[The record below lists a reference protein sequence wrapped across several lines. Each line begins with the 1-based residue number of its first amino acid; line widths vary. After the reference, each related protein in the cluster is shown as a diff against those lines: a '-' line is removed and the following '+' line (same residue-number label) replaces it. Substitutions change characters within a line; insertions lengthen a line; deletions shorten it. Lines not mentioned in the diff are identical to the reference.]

1 MLWWLG
7 MIIFRISPVDDER
20 HPIDPLPSSTNA
32 SATQP
37 EPATGT
43 ISFSLFWSQ
52 DIQRTLSTRRTA
64 CDVRPQKTSHETRFV
79 LGDPSR
85 KPFKKKVF
93 CLVGAPGLEPGTR

>member
-1 MLWWLG
+1 MHDAVVLG
-7 MIIFRISPVDDER
+7 MVIFRISPVDDER

-43 ISFSLFWSQ
+43 MSFSLFWSQ

-64 CDVRPQKTSHETRFV
+64 CDVRPQKRRTRPVSFSATFPISY
-79 LGDPSR
+79 L
-85 KPFKKKVF
+85 K
-93 CLVGAPGLEPGTR
+93 